1 MLYSDST
8 ETGVDR
14 PDRAINHK
22 TFNKALMLVSGM
34 LPYNYTSKL
43 SFEELFSIVNL
54 SHYMSCFFLLKS
66 QWNFVLILYVVML
79 YSDFIGTNV
88 YHSTTPVSHFISHH
102 VNNQENLVLSA
113 SD

>member
-54 SHYMSCFFLLKS
+54 SHYMSCFF
-66 QWNFVLILYVVML
+66 FVKEPVEFR
-79 YSDFIGTNV
+79 S
-88 YHSTTPVSHFISHH
+88 HSVCCDAVFRFYRHECLPFNHTSVTFYISPR
-102 VNNQENLVLSA
+102 Q
-113 SD
+113 